1 MSYPQDQP
9 VRFFNILVADA
20 TYKSGAH
27 RGKPIKE
34 TKRPIGRY
42 KAIKPWIAAH
52 KAAKRLFKLSGLND
66 VTFVIRETTSG
77 SDKGHYV
84 YSARIEE
91 LPTPVTYTYKN
102 QHLGSDGKMHELEF
116 DIVQTHKT
124 ELDPI
129 RNSTDL
135 RRLYKTLNVA
145 LPPDGAKN

>member
-1 MSYPQDQP
+1 MTP
-9 VRFFNILVADA
+9 RFFNILAADA

-27 RGKPIKE
+27 RGKTIKE

-42 KAIKPWIAAH
+42 KEIKPWLAAE

-66 VTFVIRETTSG
+66 VTFVLRETTSG
-77 SDKGHYV
+77 SEKGHYV
-84 YSARIEE
+84 FRAQKEE
-91 LPTPVTYTYKN
+91 LPTPVTFTYKN
-102 QHLGSDGKMHELEF
+102 EHLGSDGKMHELEF

-135 RRLYKTLNVA
+135 RRLYKRLNVA
-145 LPPDGAKN
+145 FPRDGGAKN